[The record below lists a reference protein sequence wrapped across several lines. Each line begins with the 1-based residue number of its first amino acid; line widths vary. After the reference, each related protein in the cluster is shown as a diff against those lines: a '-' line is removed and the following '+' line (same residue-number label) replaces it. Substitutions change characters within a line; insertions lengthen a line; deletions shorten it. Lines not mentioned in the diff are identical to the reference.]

1 MVVMMVVEV
10 VEVVEVVVVLV
21 VTEEAQELLKYHLR
35 STEPFLGIIFILT
48 MTL

>member
-1 MVVMMVVEV
+1 MMVVMMVVEV
-10 VEVVEVVVVLV
+10 GMLVVV